1 MGVTDRTCPLLM
13 AFSLSLYSLFF
24 PIRLLFSQKGLCS
37 GSEIMHVVL
46 THKKT
51 KTKIWAPPSG
61 DDFLVRFF
69 K

>member
-1 MGVTDRTCPLLM
+1 MGVKDRTRPLLM
-13 AFSLSLYSLFF
+13 AFLSLFILFFF